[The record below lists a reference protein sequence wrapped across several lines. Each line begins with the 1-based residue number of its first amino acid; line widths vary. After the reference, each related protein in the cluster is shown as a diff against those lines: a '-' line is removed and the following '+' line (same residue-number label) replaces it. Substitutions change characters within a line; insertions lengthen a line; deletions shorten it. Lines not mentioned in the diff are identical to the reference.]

1 MQILKELFSVNL
13 ITVLILFV
21 VAMALSWNHWLF
33 WLLGAVSIMLMSAVT
48 VFVVGLT
55 LQGKITGGLTLRQA
69 LHELGSEAKQILFG
83 SRA

>member
-1 MQILKELFSVNL
+1 MNL
-13 ITVLILFV
+13 ITILILAI

-55 LQGKITGGLTLRQA
+55 LQGKITGGLTLGQA
-69 LHELGSEAKQILFG
+69 LRELSTEIKQILFG